1 MKVLVTYYSETSNTE
16 KVARAVYEGIDQD
29 PKEIH
34 PIEAVTPL
42 EDFDLIFCGFPV
54 HASSVPPKIEAF
66 LQRIPQG
73 KMVALFATHGCLRG
87 GHLAVTAFD
96 SAMAIASQARVIG
109 TFGCRGKV
117 KPQLMEALG
126 RNPKHRAWV
135 EEAHSAAEHP
145 DEADLEECKA
155 YARRIVAKARSRP

>member
-16 KVARAVYEGIDQD
+16 KVARAVYEGIDQE

-34 PIEAVTPL
+34 PIEAVTSL

-54 HASSVPPKIEAF
+54 HASSVPPKVEAF
-66 LQRIPQG
+66 LQRVPQG

-87 GHLAVTAFD
+87 GHLAVMAFD
-96 SAMAIASQARVIG
+96 SAMAIASQARVIA

-126 RNPKHRAWV
+126 RNPEHRAWV

-145 DEADLEECKA
+145 DAADLEECKA
-155 YARRIVAKARSRP
+155 YARRIVAKARCRP

>member
-16 KVARAVYEGIDQD
+16 KVARAIYEGIDEAS
-29 PKEIH
+29 KEIH
-34 PIEAVTPL
+34 PIEAAKNL

-54 HASSVPPKIEAF
+54 HASSVPPKVEAF
-66 LQRIPQG
+66 LQGLPQG

-96 SAMAIASQARVIG
+96 NAMALASNARVIA

-126 RNPKHRAWV
+126 RKPEHRAWV
-135 EEAHSAAEHP
+135 EEAQSAAEHP
-145 DEADLEECKA
+145 DEADLEACKA
-155 YARRIVAKARSRP
+155 YARRIVAKARSKP

>member
-16 KVARAVYEGIDQD
+16 KVARAVYEGIDEAS
-29 PKEIH
+29 KEIC
-34 PIEAVTPL
+34 PIEAAKNL

-54 HASSVPPKIEAF
+54 HASSAPPKVEAF
-66 LQRIPQG
+66 LLSVPQG
-73 KMVALFATHGCLRG
+73 KMVALFATHGCLPG

-96 SAMAIASQARVIG
+96 NAMTIASQARVIG
-109 TFGCRGKV
+109 TFGCRGRV

-126 RNPKHRAWV
+126 RKPEHRAWV

-145 DEADLEECKA
+145 DEADLDACKA
-155 YARRIVAKARSRP
+155 YARRIVAKARARS